1 MSLQIG
7 LVGAGLAA
15 RSHALDIVTDPAMDL
30 AGVAAARH
38 SSAAAIAEDFG
49 SAAYPDVDSMV
60 HAGVLDAVVVAV
72 PPRAVFDVLEGLPAT
87 LPCLVEKPVAPTS
100 SELSRLRRLSGERPY
115 WVAPFNRRYQPH
127 IRESAELVAQGAI
140 GSLCRIEARWTGPYA
155 TRYAHTAPTYRASA
169 GPRHGV
175 LIDNGSHALDVI
187 AMFLPAEVPAPTPNT
202 ITAVFGRNE
211 RGADVEA
218 DLCFRAGAVEVRLVL
233 ADAEEGPG
241 CGDWQIALEAD
252 QGAALLN
259 ESGCTFDAPE
269 PTVIAPEPM
278 LRPVTDLHRIA
289 IGEPPMGSRL
299 SDVEQI
305 SVLVTAAYDHAER
318 STSRWIRPRGKALGR
333 LNGAC

>member
-1 MSLQIG
+1 MSLKIG

-30 AGVAAARH
+30 AGVAAARY
-38 SSAAAIAEDFG
+38 SSATAIAEDFG
-49 SAAYPDVDSMV
+49 STAYHDVDSMV
-60 HAGVLDAVVVAV
+60 HAGVLDAAVVAV

-87 LPCLVEKPVAPTS
+87 LPCLVEKPVAATAD
-100 SELSRLRRLSGERPY
+100 ELSRLRRLSSARPCS
-115 WVAPFNRRYQPH
+115 VAPFNRRYQPH

-140 GSLCRIEARWTGPYA
+140 GSLRRIEARWTGPYA
-155 TRYAHTAPTYRASA
+155 TRFAHTAPTHRAAA

-175 LIDNGSHALDVI
+175 MIDNGSHALDAI
-187 AMFLPAEVPAPTPNT
+187 AMFLPADVPANTPDT

-211 RGADVEA
+211 RGADIEA

-233 ADAEEGPG
+233 ADAEEGAA

-252 QGAALLN
+252 QGVALLN
-259 ESGCTFDAPE
+259 ENGCTFDAPT
-269 PTVIAPEPM
+269 PTVIAPQPM
-278 LRPVTDLHRIA
+278 LRPVTDLQRIA
-289 IGEPPMGSRL
+289 VGEPPMGSRL

-318 STSRWIRPRGKALGR
+318 STSHWMRPRGKALGR